1 MLFDKDRSGQID
13 KSELKDAMR
22 ALGIMIDKQQVN
34 DLMEKADK
42 DGTGDIDEEEF
53 KILMADQIKDR
64 DPKAEL

>member
-53 KILMADQIKDR
+53 KILMAD
-64 DPKAEL
+64 